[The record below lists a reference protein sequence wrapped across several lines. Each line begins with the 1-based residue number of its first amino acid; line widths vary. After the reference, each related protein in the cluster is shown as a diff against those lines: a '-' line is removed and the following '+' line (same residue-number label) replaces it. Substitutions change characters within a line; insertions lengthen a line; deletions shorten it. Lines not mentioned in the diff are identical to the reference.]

1 MIPMFNYANMLVLKV
16 TRDCNLRCKYCYL
29 ADKDDYKNELVSFD
43 MFKKITNKIIED
55 KRKSGANTNFSIV
68 FHGGE
73 PTLAGVKNL
82 AKMMDYAVQ
91 KGREGG
97 IEITFGIQTNLTL
110 IDDEMAALFSKYD
123 VSTGFSFDGINDGN
137 KNRTKSFDNDF
148 FAQKLKLLN
157 DYHVKKG
164 GLIVAN
170 KQNINNL
177 KESVDYLANTL
188 GLHMTKIN
196 YVEDVLNEVSEVEIS
211 GEEFFEKSLK
221 VFIDSFIEKGKTE
234 EENTNCLIT
243 DFIISKFICNYRHRS
258 NCYTKV
264 CGAGV
269 NVIEMNPSGETYL
282 CGRYA
287 KDYPEAYIMNIE
299 EYDFLGLKQYT
310 KYLWFVKQKH
320 AALMEA
326 GCDTCIADEICDHG
340 CMAFH
345 FSKYGKYGIRKEL
358 ACGAYKKAYLYLE
371 QRFDDIMDTYFKHVA
386 ENGKIAIRLSG
397 GNFVAKNSSSSYEIE
412 LKDSQLFIQR
422 R

>member
-1 MIPMFNYANMLVLKV
+1 MFNYANMLVLKV

-43 MFKKITNKIIED
+43 MFKTIVNKIIED
-55 KRKSGANTNFSIV
+55 KRKSGANTSFSIV

-73 PTLAGVKNL
+73 PTLSGVKNL

-91 KGREGG
+91 KGIENE
-97 IEITFGIQTNLTL
+97 IEISFGIQTNLTL
-110 IDDEMAALFSKYD
+110 IDDEMAALFSKYN
-123 VSTGFSFDGINDGN
+123 VSVGFSFDGINDGN

-148 FAQKLKLLN
+148 FAQKLKLLDN
-157 DYHVKKG
+157 YHTKKG

-188 GLHMTKIN
+188 GLKMTKIN
-196 YVEDVLNEVSEVEIS
+196 YVEDVLTEVSEVEIS
-211 GEEFFEKSLK
+211 GEEFFDKNFK
-221 VFIDSFIEKGKTE
+221 VFIDSYIEKGYTE
-234 EENTNCLIT
+234 EENTNSLIA
-243 DFIISKFICNYRHRS
+243 DFIISKFVYNYRHRS
-258 NCYTKV
+258 NCYTKI

-269 NVIEMNPSGETYL
+269 NVIEMNPMGETYL

-287 KDYPEAYIMNIE
+287 KDYPEAYIMDIKE
-299 EYDFLGLKQYT
+299 FDFLGLKQYK
-310 KYLWFVKQKH
+310 KYLWFIKQKH
-320 AALMEA
+320 AALLET

-345 FSKYGKYGIRKEL
+345 FSKYGKYGIRKDL

-371 QRFDDIMDTYFKHVA
+371 QRFEDIMEARFKY
-386 ENGKIAIRLSG
+386 EGNNGKIVIGLSG
-397 GNFVAKNSSSSYEIE
+397 GNFFMKNFSNLYEIE
-412 LKDSQLFIQR
+412 MKDSQLIIKR